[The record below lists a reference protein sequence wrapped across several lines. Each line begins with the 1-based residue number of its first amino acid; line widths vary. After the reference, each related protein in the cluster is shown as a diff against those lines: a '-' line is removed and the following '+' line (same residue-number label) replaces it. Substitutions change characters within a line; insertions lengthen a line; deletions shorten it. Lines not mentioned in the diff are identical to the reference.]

1 MFERLDDIKERYREL
16 ETRLSDPET
25 IKDQD
30 TFRRLAKEHSDLGEI
45 VRTYDRYLSV
55 QDEIKENRQMLN
67 DSDPEIRQLAKEEL
81 DGLEKEAQ
89 ALEERLKILLLPKD
103 PNDEK
108 NILLEIRAGT
118 GGDEAALFA
127 ADLFRMY
134 SRYAEKKGWKVEIL
148 SAHETGIGGF
158 KEIIALIS
166 GDKVYS
172 RLKYESGTHRVQRVP
187 ETETQG
193 RIHTSAVTVA
203 VLPEADDV
211 DVQINPQDLRIDVYR
226 ASGAGGQHVNKTE
239 SAVRITHIPTGL
251 VVQCQDE
258 RSQHKNKAK
267 AMKVLAA
274 RLYELKQREQ
284 QKQLSEERRSMVGT
298 GDRSERIRTYNF
310 PQGRLT
316 DHRIGLTL
324 YRLEDIMQGDL
335 DEVIEALGTHY
346 QAKALAQNTKAPQ
359 EEKRSVA

>member
-1 MFERLDDIKERYREL
+1 MFERLDDIRERYREL

-25 IKDQD
+25 IRNQE

-55 QDEIKENRQMLN
+55 QDEIKESRQMLN

-203 VLPEADDV
+203 VLPEADEV

-274 RLYELKQREQ
+274 RLYEFKQREQ

-324 YRLEDIMQGDL
+324 YRLEDIMQGEL